1 MIERFIERFINN
13 YLSTALIRV
22 FRQCALLRYI
32 DLHVIPR
39 TDVVTIYAK
48 DKRLAENNYKEIFS
62 FRKDASIYYLCNL
75 KDTNKEFDE
84 ILKKYQEKEVRF

>member
-1 MIERFIERFINN
+1 MIERFINN

-39 TDVVTIYAK
+39 TNIVTIYAK
-48 DKRLAENNYKEIFS
+48 DKRFSKNNYKEIFS
-62 FRKDASIYYLCNL
+62 FKKDASIYYLCNL
-75 KDTNKEFDE
+75 EDANKKFDE
-84 ILKKYQEKEVRF
+84 ILKKYQEKEVRN

>member
-1 MIERFIERFINN
+1 MIERFINN

-39 TDVVTIYAK
+39 TDIVTLYAK
-48 DKRLAENNYKEIFS
+48 DKRFTENLYKEVFS

-84 ILKKYQEKEVRF
+84 ILKKYQETEVRK